1 MAKSVRAEVTASSES
16 SGQKEQRHA
25 TYSLALYCIA
35 SSCATSFAWH
45 LHGAVHRLTYRQD
58 ITVTAV

>member
-1 MAKSVRAEVTASSES
+1 MAKSVRAEVTASSD

-25 TYSLALYCIA
+25 TWLGIVLHSIELRYIF
-35 SSCATSFAWH
+35 FAWH